1 MFSFLNNIPVITRNI
16 LVINVLM
23 FILSTVLF
31 TISNEETNLF
41 NTLSIYYFQ
50 SPNFRPYQLVTCM
63 FMHSQYD
70 IMHIIL
76 NMYALVIFGSF
87 LEKIWGEKR
96 FLIFYVVCG
105 LGASVFDQVVS
116 YIEIQNITSHYSAN
130 LAMGITKVNSTE
142 MYQYSRI
149 FYSPS
154 LGASGALMGVLAGFA
169 FLFPNTELMMMF
181 IPFPIKAK
189 FLIGGYMFYEI
200 YKSVNFDV
208 HDNVGHLAHIGGAL
222 TGLILI
228 IIRRKFDKK
237 NFW

>member
-1 MFSFLNNIPVITRNI
+1 M
-16 LVINVLM
+16 M
-23 FILSTVLF
+23 FIVATILF
-31 TISNEETNLF
+31 NVTNGQTNLF
-41 NTLSIYYFQ
+41 NTLSIYFFQ
-50 SPNFRPYQLVTCM
+50 SPNFRPFQFVTCM

-96 FLIFYVVCG
+96 FLIFYIVCG
-105 LGASVFDQVVS
+105 LGASVFDQIVS
-116 YIEIQNITSHYSAN
+116 YIEIQNIMSHYTTN
-130 LAMGITKVNSTE
+130 LSNGITQMNPTE

-149 FYSPS
+149 TLVPS

-169 FLFPNTELMMMF
+169 FLFPNTEMMMMF

-200 YKSVNFDV
+200 YKSVNVDIN
-208 HDNVGHLAHIGGAL
+208 DNVGHLAHIGGAL
-222 TGLILI
+222 TGLIFI